1 MMNDTKH
8 KHVEIVST
16 ELSGVRYRR
25 ADEPYVPAIDGVDF
39 APYQEWAET
48 TLGYTFHDPTLLVT
62 ALTHRSYV
70 NEHRR
75 LARSHNERLEFLGDA
90 VLELVVTDYLFRTF
104 DAPEGIMTAW
114 RSALVRTESIRD
126 AGEELG
132 YAPLVRMSKGERSGT
147 EQAKLHIVANC
158 FEALVGAVYLDQGYA
173 AATNLIKKYILN
185 NIEKILTEGSW
196 RDSKSYLQ
204 EITQQQESGTPV
216 YHLLDE
222 SGPDHAKSFTVA
234 VYIGERKMG
243 QGTGSSKQHAQQAA
257 AREAIK
263 KYAAEGVVLVGTGL
277 ARPTTKTS

>member
-1 MMNDTKH
+1 MTNDTKH
-8 KHVEIVST
+8 KHTEIATT

-25 ADEPYVPAIDGVDF
+25 ANEPFVPNVDGVDF
-39 APYQEWAET
+39 APYQEWART
-48 TLGYTFHDPTLLVT
+48 TLGYDFNDPTLLVT

-90 VLELVVTDYLFRTF
+90 VLEMVVTDYLFRTF

-126 AGEELG
+126 AGETLG
-132 YAPLVRMSKGERSGT
+132 YAPLVRMSKGERGGT

-158 FEALVGAVYLDQGYA
+158 FEALVGAIYLDQGYQA
-173 AATNLIKKYILN
+173 ASDVISKYILT
-185 NIEKILTEGSW
+185 NIEKILVEGSW

-204 EITQQQESGTPV
+204 EITQQQEIGTPV

-234 VYIGERKMG
+234 VYIGDRKMG
-243 QGTGSSKQHAQQAA
+243 QGTGTSKQHAQQAA

-263 KYAAEGVVLVGTGL
+263 KYAAEGVVLTGIGL
-277 ARPTTKTS
+277 TPPSAQKA